1 MGEHPMPPLQLEEIG
16 DRCRLSL
23 GSWCYGNGLTLQ
35 EAADDL
41 IIRLLHLAQSLR
53 SSGFSLSP
61 ECGPPDH
68 ACLEFIW
75 QLGERAARGEDIRPH
90 VFGTPRATP

>member
-1 MGEHPMPPLQLEEIG
+1 MPLLQVEETG
-16 DRCRLSL
+16 GGCRLSL
-23 GSWCYGNGLTLQ
+23 GSWCHGNGFTLQ

-41 IIRLLHLAQSLR
+41 ITRLLHLAYSFR
-53 SSGFSLSP
+53 TSGFSIAP

-90 VFGTPRATP
+90 VFGRAGAASE